1 MVINVLIALAFV
13 GALVGKITFYK
24 NYDNMKRK

>member
-1 MVINVLIALAFV
+1 MVINFIIALAFV

-24 NYDNMKRK
+24 NYESMKRK